1 MSQKINFIELKTAK
15 YLLIIPLIFGLLV
28 FYSCKDSNSK
38 QNNSV
43 KNDKTM
49 EIPFLVDQVKEQIAV
64 QGNLSDNEDNALN
77 LLQKV
82 MKGKE
87 FDPKLVESVQKLIA
101 QNNKST
107 LEQKVS
113 KILDAIQIKG
123 NISVSDEKAINDL
136 LSLTVA
142 NN

>member
-1 MSQKINFIELKTAK
+1 
-15 YLLIIPLIFGLLV
+15 
-28 FYSCKDSNSK
+28 
-38 QNNSV
+38 
-43 KNDKTM
+43 M
-49 EIPFLVDQVKEQIAV
+49 EIPFLVDQVKEQIVV
-64 QGNLSDNEDNALN
+64 QGNVSDEEDNALN

-87 FDPKLVESVQKLIA
+87 FDPKLVETVQEFIA
-101 QNNKST
+101 KNDKSA

-123 NISVSDEKAINDL
+123 NISESDEDAINDL